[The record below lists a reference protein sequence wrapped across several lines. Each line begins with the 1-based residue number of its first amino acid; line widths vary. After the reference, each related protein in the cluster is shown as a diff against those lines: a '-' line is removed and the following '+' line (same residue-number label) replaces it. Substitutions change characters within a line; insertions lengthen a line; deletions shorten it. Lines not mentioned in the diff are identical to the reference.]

1 MFPTSTDSSA
11 GTPTGMIQV
20 PDVVPIFP
28 LPQTVLLPG
37 EVLPLHV
44 FEQRYRDMVRDAL
57 ASHRVIG
64 IVSLDDDETLDEL
77 GRPEVEHVGCLGFIG
92 QHQELPDGRYL
103 LWLVGLERF
112 RIDEELELPARYR
125 QARVTYTPTEES
137 TAELAG
143 IQPLRNELRSVL
155 PNLVE
160 VDEATRDQLLEQ
172 MQEVTDLQLLALGAQ
187 ILEIGADRK
196 QAILE
201 APSQAARFLM
211 LFEDLY
217 THLDIHPDLDEL
229 DPSQL
234 N

>member
-1 MFPTSTDSSA
+1 
-11 GTPTGMIQV
+11 MIQV
-20 PDVVPIFP
+20 PDVVPVFP

-64 IVSLDDDETLDEL
+64 ITSLAGDGSLEETD
-77 GRPEVEHVGCLGFIG
+77 RPEMESVGCLGFIG
-92 QHQELPDGRYL
+92 QHQELPDGRFL

-112 RIDEELELPARYR
+112 RIDEELEVPTRYR
-125 QARVTYTPTEES
+125 QVRVTYTPTEES

-143 IQPLRNELRSVL
+143 IQPLRTELRSLL
-155 PNLVE
+155 PSLVE
-160 VDEATRDQLLEQ
+160 VDEATRGQLLEQ
-172 MQEVTDLQLLALGAQ
+172 MQEVTDLQLLALGTQ
-187 ILEIGADRK
+187 ILEIGPDRK
-196 QAILE
+196 QAMLE
-201 APSQAARFLM
+201 APSQTARFLM

>member
-1 MFPTSTDSSA
+1 MYPTSTDSSD
-11 GTPTGMIQV
+11 GTPTGVIQV

-28 LPQTVLLPG
+28 LPHTVLLPG

-44 FEQRYRDMVRDAL
+44 FEQQYRDMVRDSL

-64 IVSLDDDETLDEL
+64 VVSLADDEAPDEL
-77 GRPEVEHVGCLGFIG
+77 GRSGVARIGCLGFIG

-112 RIDEELELPARYR
+112 RIDEELEVATLYP
-125 QARVTYTPTEES
+125 QVRVTYTPTEES

-160 VDEATRDQLLEQ
+160 VDDDTRGQLLEQ

-187 ILEIGADRK
+187 ILEIAPDRK

-201 APSQAARFLM
+201 APSQATRFLM

-217 THLDIHPDLDEL
+217 SHLDIHPDLDAL